1 MMISNAGTERHL
13 GRHPAETPPAMLRER
28 IAGRQAWRRDT
39 LTAADWTVAI
49 PPDCLAELRAAL
61 ADMRHNPLP
70 LFLLDP
76 DDFALDACRSL
87 MGRVRAMLDDGI
99 MFAVLDRLPMGEM
112 SRDESVMLYW
122 LLASLVARPVAQKL
136 DGTMVYVVRDTG
148 AVLAPGSGIRPTVTN
163 VDLTFHN
170 DNSYNQT
177 PPDYVALFCQQRAR
191 EGGISRVMSVATV
204 HNELLAQ
211 PALLARLYRPFW
223 YDRHREHAPDE
234 PTTFAAPVFEYDS
247 RLKARLAL
255 LEIAGGYTL
264 RDAAM
269 DGETQAALAAVRA
282 VFERPELRVELDFQP
297 GQIQFVNNRAT
308 GHARTN
314 FIDGE
319 VPEQRRQLVRLWL
332 RDHGA
337 RGYRG

>member
-1 MMISNAGTERHL
+1 MMDTVPLERHS
-13 GRHPAETPPAMLRER
+13 APAMLRQR
-28 IAGRQAWRRDT
+28 ITGRQAWRRDT
-39 LTAADWTVAI
+39 LSPADWLVTI

-61 ADMRHNPLP
+61 AALRRDPLP
-70 LFLLDP
+70 LFLLSP
-76 DDFALDACRSL
+76 DDFALAACRAL
-87 MGRVRAMLDDGI
+87 MRRVRAVLDDGI
-99 MFAVLDRLPMGEM
+99 SFAVLDRLPMDEM
-112 SRDESVMLYW
+112 SRDESTMLYW

-136 DGTMVYVVRDTG
+136 DGTMLFVVRDTG
-148 AVLAPGSGIRPTVTN
+148 ATLAPGSGIRPTVTN

-211 PALLARLYRPFW
+211 PALLERLYRPFW

-234 PTTFAAPVFEYDS
+234 PSTFAAPVFEYDCA
-247 RLKARLAL
+247 LKARLAL
-255 LEIAGGYTL
+255 LEIGAGYSL
-264 RDAAM
+264 RGEAM
-269 DGETQAALAAVRA
+269 DDETVAALAALRA
-282 VFERPELRVELDFQP
+282 VFERPELRVDLDFQP

-314 FIDGE
+314 FVDDE
-319 VPEQRRQLVRLWL
+319 APERRRQLIRLWL
-332 RDHGA
+332 RD
-337 RGYRG
+337 RGGRFYRG

>member
-1 MMISNAGTERHL
+1 
-13 GRHPAETPPAMLRER
+13 
-28 IAGRQAWRRDT
+28 
-39 LTAADWTVAI
+39 
-49 PPDCLAELRAAL
+49 
-61 ADMRHNPLP
+61 
-70 LFLLDP
+70 
-76 DDFALDACRSL
+76 
-87 MGRVRAMLDDGI
+87 MGRLRAMLDDGI
-99 MFAVLDRLPMGEM
+99 MFAVLDRLPMNEM
-112 SRDESVMLYW
+112 SADESVMLYW

-136 DGTMVYVVRDTG
+136 DGTMIYIVRDTG

-170 DNSYNQT
+170 DNSYNET
-177 PPDYVALFCQQRAR
+177 PPHYVALFCQQRAK

-211 PALLARLYRPFW
+211 QTSLERLYRPFW

-234 PTTFAAPVFEYDS
+234 PTTFAAPIFEYDG

-255 LEIAGGYTL
+255 LEIFGGYTL
-264 RDAAM
+264 RGLEMDA
-269 DGETQAALAAVRA
+269 ETTAALAAVRS
-282 VFERPELRVELDFQP
+282 VFDRPELRVELDFQP

-308 GHARTN
+308 GHARTS

-319 VPEQRRQLVRLWL
+319 SPQQRRQLVRLWL
-332 RDHGA
+332 RDDGG

>member
-1 MMISNAGTERHL
+1 MTAMTDSTHIERTVAAAL
-13 GRHPAETPPAMLRER
+13 PAMLHER
-28 IAGRQAWRRDT
+28 ITGRQAWRRDT
-39 LTAADWTVAI
+39 LTPSDWTVAI

-61 ADMRHNPLP
+61 AGLRRNPLP

-76 DDFALDACRSL
+76 DEFALDACRTL
-87 MGRVRAMLDDGI
+87 MGEVRAMLDEGV
-99 MFAVLDRLPMGEM
+99 MFAVLDRLPMDEM
-112 SRDESVMLYW
+112 TGDESVMLYW
-122 LLASLVARPVAQKL
+122 LLANLVARPVAQKL

-177 PPDYVALFCQQRAR
+177 PPDYVALLCQRRAKA
-191 EGGISRVMSVATV
+191 GGISRVMSVATL

-211 PALLARLYRPFW
+211 ELLLARLYRPFW
-223 YDRHREHAPDE
+223 YDRHREHADDE
-234 PTTFAAPVFEYDS
+234 PTTFAAPVFEYNG

-255 LEIAGGYTL
+255 LEIFGGYTL
-264 RDAAM
+264 RGAEM
-269 DGETQAALAAVRA
+269 DDETAAALAAVRA
-282 VFERPELRVELDFQP
+282 VFDRPELRVELDFQP

-308 GHARTN
+308 GHARTS

-319 VPEQRRQLVRLWL
+319 APEQRRQLVRLWL
-332 RDHGA
+332 RDHGVRA
-337 RGYRG
+337 YRG

>member
-1 MMISNAGTERHL
+1 MDNRQSDLSRPDRA
-13 GRHPAETPPAMLRER
+13 PVMLREP
-28 IAGRQAWRRDT
+28 ITGRQAWVRDT
-39 LTAADWTVAI
+39 LRPADWTVSV
-49 PPDCLAELRAAL
+49 PPDCQAELHAVVAAL
-61 ADMRHNPLP
+61 RRDPPP

-76 DDFALDACRSL
+76 DDFALDACRAL
-87 MGRVRAMLDDGI
+87 MRRLRAMLDDGI
-99 MFAVLDRLPMGEM
+99 MFAVLDRLPMEEM

-148 AVLAPGSGIRPTVTN
+148 ATLAPGSGIRPTVTN

-177 PPDYVALFCQQRAR
+177 PPDYVALLCQQRAKD
-191 EGGISRVMSVATV
+191 GGVSRVMSVATV
-204 HNELLAQ
+204 HNQLLAQ
-211 PALLARLYRPFW
+211 PALLERLYRPFW

-234 PTTFAAPVFEYDS
+234 PTNFAAPVFEYDG

-255 LEIAGGYTL
+255 FEIAGGYAL
-264 RDAAM
+264 RGEAM
-269 DGETQAALAAVRA
+269 DGETKAALAAVRA

-314 FIDGE
+314 FTDHE
-319 VPEQRRQLVRLWL
+319 APDRRRQLVRLWL